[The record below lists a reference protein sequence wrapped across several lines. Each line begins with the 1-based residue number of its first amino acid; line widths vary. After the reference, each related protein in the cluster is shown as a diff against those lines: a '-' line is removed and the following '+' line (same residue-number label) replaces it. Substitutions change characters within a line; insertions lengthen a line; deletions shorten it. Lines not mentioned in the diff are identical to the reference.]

1 MHSISEQFH
10 ELYYESRVWRNT
22 FWLGVETLKCPLDL
36 WIYQELLHEVR
47 PRYII
52 ETGTAGGGSALFLA
66 SICDLLGTGEI
77 ITVDIEERPARPAH
91 ARIEYLTG
99 SSVAAETVRA
109 IEERIA
115 GGGGPVLAILDS
127 DHSRQHVSRELRI
140 YGALVTEGSYL
151 IVEDTNVNGHPV
163 LQNHGA
169 GPMEA
174 VELYLQETSQF
185 IPDREREKF
194 FLSFNPKGYLR
205 KIKG

>member
-36 WIYQELLHEVR
+36 WIYQELLQEVR

-52 ETGTAGGGSALFLA
+52 ETGTAAGGSALFLA
-66 SICDLLGTGEI
+66 SVCDLLGTGEI

-91 ARIEYLTG
+91 ARIEYLKG
-99 SSVAAETVRA
+99 SSVAVDTVRA
-109 IEERIA
+109 IKERVGVA
-115 GGGGPVLAILDS
+115 APVLAILDS
-127 DHSRQHVSRELRI
+127 DHSQQHVSQELQI
-140 YGALVTEGSYL
+140 YGAMVTEGSYL

-163 LQNHGA
+163 LQHHGA

-174 VELYLQETSQF
+174 VESFLRETPQF
-185 IPDREREKF
+185 TPDREREKF
-194 FLSFNPKGYLR
+194 FLTFNPKGYLR